1 MTEQTMTVNMNGM
14 RYNLVK
20 SYNKVV
26 RHLKE
31 HIVDNLT
38 DYECEELHE
47 VLDKDFEELRQNIGI
62 LLCVFDPDENDK
74 DFTDM
79 SEKIDNLEDFESTE
93 EE

>member
-14 RYNLVK
+14 RYNLAK

-62 LLCVFDPDENDK
+62 LLCVFDPDEK

-79 SEKIDNLEDFESTE
+79 SENIDNLEDFESTDE
-93 EE
+93 E

>member
-1 MTEQTMTVNMNGM
+1 MTMTVSMNGM
-14 RYNLVK
+14 RHNLVR

-38 DYECEELHE
+38 DSECEELHE
-47 VLDKDFEELRQNIGI
+47 ELDEDFEELRQNIGF

-74 DFTDM
+74 NFTDL
-79 SEKIDNLEDFESTE
+79 SKEIDNLEDFESTE

>member
-1 MTEQTMTVNMNGM
+1 MAEHTMTVSMNGM
-14 RYNLVK
+14 RHNLVR

-26 RHLKE
+26 RRLRE

-47 VLDKDFEELRQNIGI
+47 VLDEDFEELRQNIGI
-62 LLCVFDPDENDK
+62 LLCVFDPDENSN

-79 SEKIDNLEDFESTE
+79 SKEIDNLEDFKSAEGE
-93 EE
+93 

>member
-1 MTEQTMTVNMNGM
+1 MAEHTMTVSMNGM
-14 RYNLVK
+14 RHNLVR
-20 SYNKVV
+20 SYNNVV

-47 VLDKDFEELRQNIGI
+47 VLDEDFEELRQNISI
-62 LLCVFDPDENDK
+62 LLCVFDPDENSK

-79 SEKIDNLEDFESTE
+79 SKEIDNLEDFESTE